1 MAKKK
6 PALDLISD
14 GPRKAP
20 AKKTALPS
28 KKEAASSSTTPA
40 QEKAKVG
47 GKVLSEAKKEALDIF
62 EEEERKKERK
72 KEKPQ
77 EKEDASVFQ
86 TIGKASQAAAT
97 TQAVAEAEVGETEDG
112 KKILHLKPPII
123 VKELA
128 EAMDLKPFKVIQD
141 LLEVDVFVNQNQA
154 IEPEVA
160 AQICDKHGFLFEREK
175 REKGAGVHKVEEVIE
190 EPEPEPEP
198 EEDKLSERP
207 PIVTVMG
214 HVDHG
219 KTSLLDALREAK
231 VADGEA
237 GGITQHIA
245 AYSVP
250 HGEKTITFVDTP
262 GHQAFTKMRA
272 RGATVTDIVVLVIA
286 ADDGIMP
293 TTKEAISHAKAAGVE
308 IIIAINK
315 VDLPNANVEQVK
327 QQLQGVDLAPEDWGG
342 QTICVEVSAKQ
353 RTGLDTLLEMILL
366 QAEVLELRADPKG
379 TVRASVI
386 EARMEPGK
394 GATASV
400 IVQSGT
406 LKTGMPFICGDYWGK
421 VKSILDDRGNPIKEA
436 ALAAP
441 VEILGF
447 SGTPTVG
454 DELVQM
460 DSERK
465 AKKLSEE
472 RTDATRLGKLEKPV
486 HS

>member
-1 MAKKK
+1 M
-6 PALDLISD
+6 S
-14 GPRKAP
+14 
-20 AKKTALPS
+20 
-28 KKEAASSSTTPA
+28 
-40 QEKAKVG
+40 
-47 GKVLSEAKKEALDIF
+47 
-62 EEEERKKERK
+62 
-72 KEKPQ
+72 
-77 EKEDASVFQ
+77 
-86 TIGKASQAAAT
+86 
-97 TQAVAEAEVGETEDG
+97 
-112 KKILHLKPPII
+112 
-123 VKELA
+123 
-128 EAMDLKPFKVIQD
+128 
-141 LLEVDVFVNQNQA
+141 
-154 IEPEVA
+154 
-160 AQICDKHGFLFEREK
+160 
-175 REKGAGVHKVEEVIE
+175 
-190 EPEPEPEP
+190 
-198 EEDKLSERP
+198 
-207 PIVTVMG
+207 
-214 HVDHG
+214 
-219 KTSLLDALREAK
+219 
-231 VADGEA
+231 
-237 GGITQHIA
+237 
-245 AYSVP
+245 
-250 HGEKTITFVDTP
+250 
-262 GHQAFTKMRA
+262 
-272 RGATVTDIVVLVIA
+272 VLVIF
-286 ADDGIMP
+286 DGIMP
-293 TTKEAISHAKAAGVE
+293 TTREAISHAKAAGVE

-486 HS
+486 HSTLESLFGEMSDGQKKVLKIVLKTDVAGSAEAIINELGEIKSTKVALDVIHHAAGPVTESDILLASASDAVIIGFNTKQESNAVKAARREGIQVKLFSIIYELLDQVKEAMLGLLDPETREKFVGFAKVKKVFKLTVGRVAGCVVTKGKILRSGRARVLRGDQQVYDGGVQTLKRFQDDVNEVKKDFECGIRLGKFNEYEEDDIIECYELEKVDQTL